1 MKEGDDFD
9 EVAHAL
15 AMHPDQKL
23 VPETLVV
30 GILLHELQGPMLEDV
45 EVVNQQLEGSLI
57 LRLLH
62 FEMK

>member
-1 MKEGDDFD
+1 MEEGDDFD

-23 VPETLVV
+23 VPEALVV
-30 GILLHELQGPMLEDV
+30 GVLLHELQGPVLEDV
-45 EVVNQQLEGSLI
+45 EVVDQQLEGGLV

-62 FEMK
+62 LK